1 MAATPAKRACSVCGT
16 LLADDSPYCPVCAL
30 RGVAETQGDSVSD
43 ISSELRFEHYQ
54 VLRNQDGKPF
64 ELGHGG
70 MGVTY
75 KAIDSHLG
83 CSVALKITS
92 AQLQANYWVLQKD
105 EREIYQRIISLLEN
119 ATGKDSKF
127 ALAYCLLAKAHDIL
141 YVDRIDHAPERRTL
155 GEAAV
160 NEALRLRPDLPEAHL
175 AMAAHLY
182 YCYRDFERARVQI
195 AIAAE
200 ALSNNPDLLE
210 VQALID
216 RRQGQWQNAVA
227 ALERATILDPRNPEL
242 LANLAETYRP
252 LRRYRDAERILDRAL
267 EFEPDQAAFLIW
279 KAICIF
285 SEKGD
290 VKGARAACESL
301 PSSVKDD
308 PEVALLRVY
317 FAMSAQDFAAAEA
330 ILNESP
336 NEIHF
341 VGALVPRQIFTLW
354 VEFLR
359 GNHPTMEQFG
369 AAREQL
375 YRKVQADSSNPGLM
389 LALAYADLALGHKE
403 QAIEEGQHAMELRPI
418 SQDAADGPEIAMNVA
433 EVYALTDRL
442 DVAFTQLNILAKL
455 PCGLLSYGNLK
466 TDPGWDPLRKD
477 PRFDNLL
484 AQLAP
489 RD

>member
-1 MAATPAKRACSVCGT
+1 VAATPAKRACSVCGT

-75 KAIDSHLG
+75 KAIDSHLR
-83 CSVALKITS
+83 CSVALKIIS

-141 YVDRIDHAPERRTL
+141 YVDRIDHTPERRTL

-210 VQALID
+210 VNALID
-216 RRQGQWQNAVA
+216 RRQGRWQ
-227 ALERATILDPRNPEL
+227 
-242 LANLAETYRP
+242 
-252 LRRYRDAERILDRAL
+252 
-267 EFEPDQAAFLIW
+267 
-279 KAICIF
+279 
-285 SEKGD
+285 
-290 VKGARAACESL
+290 
-301 PSSVKDD
+301 
-308 PEVALLRVY
+308 
-317 FAMSAQDFAAAEA
+317 
-330 ILNESP
+330 
-336 NEIHF
+336 
-341 VGALVPRQIFTLW
+341 LW
-354 VEFLR
+354 R
-359 GNHPTMEQFG
+359 
-369 AAREQL
+369 
-375 YRKVQADSSNPGLM
+375 
-389 LALAYADLALGHKE
+389 
-403 QAIEEGQHAMELRPI
+403 ELR
-418 SQDAADGPEIAMNVA
+418 
-433 EVYALTDRL
+433 YW
-442 DVAFTQLNILAKL
+442 ILATR
-455 PCGLLSYGNLK
+455 S
-466 TDPGWDPLRKD
+466 
-477 PRFDNLL
+477 F
-484 AQLAP
+484 
-489 RD
+489 